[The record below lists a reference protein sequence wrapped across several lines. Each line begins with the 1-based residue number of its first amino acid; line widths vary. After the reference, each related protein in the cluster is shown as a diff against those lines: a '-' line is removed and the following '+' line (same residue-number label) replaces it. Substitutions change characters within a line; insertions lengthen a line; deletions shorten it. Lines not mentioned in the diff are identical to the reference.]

1 MRRETPMAGTGK
13 NSIIYQLLTLSN
25 HIIGT
30 KFKVV
35 LGYSTGR
42 VLAVERGEVDGTGS
56 TLAEHPGDGAEL
68 DREPVPAARDQ
79 RARSGW
85 RSIPT
90 SRP

>member
-1 MRRETPMAGTGK
+1 MAGTGK

-25 HIIGT
+25 HIVGT

-56 TLAEHPGDGAEL
+56 TLQNIPAMAPNWS
-68 DREPVPAARDQ
+68 REPIQPARHQ
-79 RARSGW
+79 RAEAPGEACF
-85 RSIPT
+85 T
-90 SRP
+90 FRP